1 MNPAAAP
8 PPWLRR
14 RTTDSGAAVVEF
26 VGVLA
31 LLLLLFLVV
40 FQLGVV
46 LHIRNVMTAAAA
58 EGARYAAN
66 ADRTDADGAER
77 ARMAVATG
85 LSESLARHMS
95 ITAGPDPTDPG
106 VVEVTVSGP
115 APLFVP
121 RLTPFR
127 ITVHGH
133 ALEESR

>member
-1 MNPAAAP
+1 MSPAAP
-8 PPWLRR
+8 RRR
-14 RTTDSGAAVVEF
+14 RTAEAGAAVVEF

-31 LLLLLFLVV
+31 LLLFLFLVI

-46 LHIRNVMTAAAA
+46 LHIRNVMASAAA

-77 ARMAVATG
+77 AREAMATG
-85 LSESLARHMS
+85 LSDSLARRM
-95 ITAGPDPTDPG
+95 TVTVRPDPTDPG
-106 VVEVTVSGP
+106 IVEVTISGP

-121 RLTPFR
+121 KLTPFH

>member
-1 MNPAAAP
+1 MTPAARS
-8 PPWLRR
+8 RR
-14 RTTDSGAAVVEF
+14 RTDVGSAVVEF

-31 LLLLLFLVV
+31 LLLLLFLII

-46 LHIRNVMTAAAA
+46 LHIRNVMAAAAA

-66 ADRTDADGAER
+66 ADRSEADGAQR
-77 ARMAVATG
+77 AREAIATG
-85 LSESLARHMS
+85 LSDELASRMTVIAIPS
-95 ITAGPDPTDPG
+95 PDDPG
-106 VVEVTVSGP
+106 VVEVTITGP

-121 RLTPFR
+121 KLSPFR

>member
-1 MNPAAAP
+1 MVPAAV
-8 PPWLRR
+8 RR
-14 RTTDSGAAVVEF
+14 RRPDAGAAVIEF

-31 LLLLLFLVV
+31 LLLLLFLVI

-66 ADRTDADGAER
+66 ADRTEADGADR
-77 ARMAVATG
+77 ARQAIATG
-85 LSESLARHMS
+85 LSDQLAQSMTV
-95 ITAGPDPTDPG
+95 TAAPDPSDPG

-121 RLTPFR
+121 KLSAFR
-127 ITVHGH
+127 ITVRGH